1 MRKVLRIVYLPCA
14 QHLVSTWKLC
24 IGVRKALLNCCVWN
38 YATGTTIFVIILCV
52 QTHHI
57 RIQVTSHCLRSRLLS
72 ADGVRLED
80 KLRPC
85 GSCISRLR
93 LGKAGVNGATS
104 GHLIFGFLPKL
115 DYPPSEIN
123 FANFKDKFQ
132 ILNGKI
138 KCKILGGFT
147 SLQMTSPLSDSDPD
161 VPEETISFKTGVNLF
176 EKHVQAIS
184 TGSPNSIMLA
194 LSTLHSA
201 DFSTERSRSL
211 FYQVGGHQALVSLLT
226 LNRQAD
232 LGHAPL
238 HITAL
243 IFSECLKLIKKLV
256 QYDDVSRVLFA
267 GPVSQTPEQYNKAA
281 YQRRTDPRSINYEDY
296 NYVTLDAGVPIYLSI
311 FLNQQVEPDIRI
323 LAIQILA
330 EIFLCAL
337 PRRVFHY
344 LDGPASVV
352 KRLSAAVPLLFTGN
366 IFTTQLKPNKNVE
379 PAVVQEVSAMIYM
392 ICNLCSSASARSQ
405 LRTNGLVSIL
415 CTLLDY
421 TDVEVYEPC
430 VLCLSRMVQYNNQA
444 VLQDLIHAANSISRI
459 CSMILPAASTQ
470 FLRAAALVLAKVA
483 NVPGGDV
490 VVTTSGG
497 IQPLINML
505 TVNDNNTLLAACQV
519 IVGISSKPCVHD
531 GDADTAEA
539 SIFSMN
545 HMIAKELIN
554 NKVLVHIQE
563 LLEKCGIET
572 EEPGPPPSN
581 VAPGQYREVRRNPRT
596 RLFKLKENVSADLFN
611 QPSGQLDLPPSASKT
626 GADRVPTKGPSLLSA
641 SASGQKDSGAASLN
655 AEVPLSTWSNLT
667 SWLLHALA
675 NICPS
680 EHIVPIL
687 KKSNQLLRTLLGLTG
702 SCNPCVIRWACQC
715 LANLAKHSE
724 IAKSLYEIGSLDVLF
739 SVLKRCIENSALEE
753 DYGKLAKAAIV
764 ASAAEALTGVLED
777 PKIAAIAGR
786 SVTGIFG
793 LLIHGL
799 KTVANGTARA
809 WLCGV
814 IARLAKE
821 RENSIVLLEHRAVD
835 YLSFLCLEA
844 SQLLDSYDFT
854 FREQVCLAV
863 ANLCFNSPFYRQG
876 RQNLQ
881 EDSAQIDSSDHPRKR
896 SAKQQQMYNLF
907 QQEYA
912 KYGQCYGDGNV
923 IVEFGRR
930 GVVSAVCTFL
940 TPVSLGEHVQ
950 KVSLQEFQCLRAAA
964 YVAHALSTVGR
975 NAILMYKERSIDKLL
990 YLIAI
995 GDKATQTSA
1004 ANAIR
1009 CIRTEIFSMLS
1020 VLKKY
1025 KGSRVGVYTRSEHKA
1040 IIEAAGKEDDTQLD
1054 FMANRES
1061 VDVGLEP
1068 AWNMVTLDDV
1078 AVISNQVRF
1087 ASDKASTPKSI
1098 RTNVMTVSVPSPN
1111 SAKRATGITPAHVY
1125 NLSGELI
1132 SSPPRKARTSTD
1144 EHEDANNFV
1153 EIYIGK
1159 IEQHGKESTPK
1170 SGTMSDSFS
1179 QFVVNRT
1186 ASLGK
1191 SSPQSSAGTIKL
1203 LSEETT
1209 SVKSPSAESDKTL
1222 DVLPS
1227 PCPPESSS
1235 ASLPELLADSQV

>member
-1 MRKVLRIVYLPCA
+1 MI
-14 QHLVSTWKLC
+14 
-24 IGVRKALLNCCVWN
+24 
-38 YATGTTIFVIILCV
+38 
-52 QTHHI
+52 
-57 RIQVTSHCLRSRLLS
+57 
-72 ADGVRLED
+72 
-80 KLRPC
+80 
-85 GSCISRLR
+85 
-93 LGKAGVNGATS
+93 
-104 GHLIFGFLPKL
+104 
-115 DYPPSEIN
+115 
-123 FANFKDKFQ
+123 
-132 ILNGKI
+132 
-138 KCKILGGFT
+138 
-147 SLQMTSPLSDSDPD
+147 SPLSDSDPD
-161 VPEETISFKTGVNLF
+161 IPEETISFKTGVNLF

-201 DFSTERSRSL
+201 DFGTERSRSL
-211 FYQVGGHQALVSLLT
+211 FYQVGGHQALISLLT

-238 HITAL
+238 HITTL

-281 YQRRTDPRSINYEDY
+281 YQRRTDPRAINYDDY

-311 FLNQQVEPDIRI
+311 LLNQQISPDTRI

-344 LDGPASVV
+344 LEGPASVV
-352 KRLSAAVPLLFTGN
+352 KCLSAAVPLLFTGN

-379 PAVVQEVSAMIYM
+379 PVIIQEVSATIYM
-392 ICNLCSSASARSQ
+392 ACNLCSSASARHQ
-405 LRTNGLVSIL
+405 LRSNGVVPIL

-421 TDVEVYEPC
+421 TDIEIYEPC
-430 VLCLSRMVQYNNQA
+430 VMCLSRMIQYNNQA
-444 VLQDLIHAANSISRI
+444 VLQELIHAANSISRI
-459 CSMILPAASTQ
+459 CSMILPAASTK

-505 TVNDNNTLLAACQV
+505 TVNDDNTLLAACQV

-531 GDADTAEA
+531 GDPDTAEA

-554 NKVLVHIQE
+554 NKVLTHIQE
-563 LLEKCGIET
+563 LLDKCGIEI
-572 EEPGPPPSN
+572 EEPGPPPAN
-581 VAPGQYREVRRNPRT
+581 VPPGQYREVKRNPRT
-596 RLFKLKENVSADLFN
+596 RLFKLKETVSADLFN
-611 QPSGQLDLPPSASKT
+611 QSSAQADIPPSTSKVGAPNLLGAST
-626 GADRVPTKGPSLLSA
+626 
-641 SASGQKDSGAASLN
+641 SGQKDGGATSIN
-655 AEVPLSTWSNLT
+655 AELPLSTWSNLT

-680 EHIVPIL
+680 EHIVPVL
-687 KKSNQLLRTLLGLTG
+687 KKNNQILRTLLGLTG

-715 LANLAKHSE
+715 LANLAKHAE
-724 IAKSLYEIGSLDVLF
+724 IAKILYEIGSLDVLF
-739 SVLKRCIENSALEE
+739 SVLKRCIEDSALEE

-793 LLIHGL
+793 LLIQGL
-799 KTVANGTARA
+799 KTVANGNARA

-844 SQLLDSYDFT
+844 SQLLDSHDFT
-854 FREQVCLAV
+854 FREQICLAV
-863 ANLCFNSPFYRQG
+863 ANLCFSSPFYRQG
-876 RQNLQ
+876 RQDLQ
-881 EDSAQIDSSDHPRKR
+881 DDVQLEPSEQYKKR
-896 SAKQQQMYNLF
+896 SSKQYQMYNLF

-930 GVVSAVCTFL
+930 GVVSAICTFL
-940 TPVSLGEHVQ
+940 TPISLGEHVQ

-964 YVAHALSTVGR
+964 YVAHALSVVGR

-1025 KGSRVGVYTRSEHKA
+1025 KGTRIGVYTRKEHKA
-1040 IIEAAGKEDDTQLD
+1040 IIEAAGRDDDTQLD
-1054 FMANRES
+1054 FMTS
-1061 VDVGLEP
+1061 TDGTVDVSLEP
-1068 AWNMVTLDDV
+1068 GWNMITLDDV
-1078 AVISNQVRF
+1078 SAAANQVRF
-1087 ASDKASTPKSI
+1087 VPDNSQAPKSI
-1098 RTNVMTVSVPSPN
+1098 RTNVAPITVSSPH
-1111 SAKRATGITPAHVY
+1111 SARKGSDITPAHVY
-1125 NLSGELI
+1125 NISGKLI
-1132 SSPPRKARTSTD
+1132 SSPSGQTKPITRGSESSND
-1144 EHEDANNFV
+1144 FV

-1159 IEQHGKESTPK
+1159 IEQHDKESTPK
-1170 SGTMSDSFS
+1170 SKSMCSSFS
-1179 QFVVNRT
+1179 QFIINKV
-1186 ASLGK
+1186 SSPDK
-1191 SSPQSSAGTIKL
+1191 SSPHTSIGTHKTTSEGGNSTSIKSPDVDSDEIVEVL
-1203 LSEETT
+1203 LSPNPTDN
-1209 SVKSPSAESDKTL
+1209 SSNSLL
-1222 DVLPS
+1222 DILTDRK
-1227 PCPPESSS
+1227 
-1235 ASLPELLADSQV
+1235 A

>member
-1 MRKVLRIVYLPCA
+1 MEIWNAKFWAVL
-14 QHLVSTWKLC
+14 
-24 IGVRKALLNCCVWN
+24 
-38 YATGTTIFVIILCV
+38 
-52 QTHHI
+52 
-57 RIQVTSHCLRSRLLS
+57 SH
-72 ADGVRLED
+72 
-80 KLRPC
+80 P
-85 GSCISRLR
+85 
-93 LGKAGVNGATS
+93 
-104 GHLIFGFLPKL
+104 
-115 DYPPSEIN
+115 
-123 FANFKDKFQ
+123 
-132 ILNGKI
+132 
-138 KCKILGGFT
+138 
-147 SLQMTSPLSDSDPD
+147 QMTFPLSDSDPD

-211 FYQVGGHQALVSLLT
+211 FYQVGGHQALISLLT

-243 IFSECLKLIKKLV
+243 ILSECLGLIKKLV

-281 YQRRTDPRSINYEDY
+281 YQRRTDPRSINYDDY

-311 FLNQQVEPDIRI
+311 LLNQQVEPDIRVR
-323 LAIQILA
+323 AMQILT
-330 EIFLCAL
+330 ELFLCAL

-344 LDGPASVV
+344 LEGPASVV
-352 KRLSAAVPLLFTGN
+352 KRLSAAIPLLFTGN
-366 IFTTQLKPNKNVE
+366 IFTNQLKPNKTVE
-379 PAVVQEVSAMIYM
+379 PAIIREVSAMIYM
-392 ICNLCSSASARSQ
+392 VCNLCSSASARNQ

-421 TDVEVYEPC
+421 IDVEIYEPC
-430 VLCLSRMVQYNNQA
+430 VLCLSKMVQYNNQA
-444 VLQDLIHAANSISRI
+444 VLQELIHAANSISRI

-531 GDADTAEA
+531 GDPDTAEA

-563 LLEKCGIET
+563 LLDSCGIEV

-581 VAPGQYREVRRNPRT
+581 VAPGQCREVRRNPRT
-596 RLFKLKENVSADLFN
+596 RLFKLKENVSSDLFN
-611 QPSGQLDLPPSASKT
+611 QQGNQLDVPSSTSKAGT
-626 GADRVPTKGPSLLSA
+626 DRALTKGPSLLSA
-641 SASGQKDSGAASLN
+641 STSGHRDNGATSLN
-655 AEVPLSTWSNLT
+655 DEVPLSTWSNLT

-687 KKSNQLLRTLLGLTG
+687 KKSNQMLRTLLGLTG

-715 LANLAKHSE
+715 LANLAKHPE
-724 IAKSLYEIGSLDVLF
+724 IAKILYEIGSLDVLF
-739 SVLKRCIENSALEE
+739 TVLKRCIENSALEE

-793 LLIHGL
+793 LLIQGL

-821 RENSIVLLEHRAVD
+821 RDNSIVLLEHRAVD

-863 ANLCFNSPFYRQG
+863 ANLCFSSPFYRQG

-881 EDSAQIDSSDHPRKR
+881 DSDTQVDSSSHPKRR
-896 SAKQQQMYNLF
+896 SAKQQQMFNLF

-1004 ANAIR
+1004 ANALR

-1025 KGSRVGVYTRSEHKA
+1025 KGSRVGVYTRDEHKA
-1040 IIEAAGKEDDTQLD
+1040 IIEAAGKEDDTQLEFITSNGSMD
-1054 FMANRES
+1054 AS
-1061 VDVGLEP
+1061 LGP
-1068 AWNMVTLDDV
+1068 GWNAVTLDDV
-1078 AVISNQVRF
+1078 TVVSNKVRF
-1087 ASDKASTPKSI
+1087 ASDKELTPKSI
-1098 RTNVMTVSVPSPN
+1098 RTNVTTVSAPYPGVT
-1111 SAKRATGITPAHVY
+1111 KRTNGITPARVY
-1125 NLSGELI
+1125 NLSGELV
-1132 SSPPRKARTSTD
+1132 SSPPKRSRPVA
-1144 EHEDANNFV
+1144 EEEEDLNSYM

-1159 IEQHGKESTPK
+1159 IEQDGSK
-1170 SGTMSDSFS
+1170 SASRSEAVNDSFS
-1179 QFVVNRT
+1179 QVFVNRAGSLDRSNLQGST
-1186 ASLGK
+1186 GTLKASSKAPEDGND
-1191 SSPQSSAGTIKL
+1191 
-1203 LSEETT
+1203 
-1209 SVKSPSAESDKTL
+1209 VRSPSAEL
-1222 DVLPS
+1222 DEVLTVLPS
-1227 PCPPESSS
+1227 PGPPGSPPE
-1235 ASLPELLADSQV
+1235 AS

>member
-1 MRKVLRIVYLPCA
+1 MEKWNAKFWTVPFHLR
-14 QHLVSTWKLC
+14 
-24 IGVRKALLNCCVWN
+24 
-38 YATGTTIFVIILCV
+38 
-52 QTHHI
+52 
-57 RIQVTSHCLRSRLLS
+57 
-72 ADGVRLED
+72 
-80 KLRPC
+80 
-85 GSCISRLR
+85 
-93 LGKAGVNGATS
+93 
-104 GHLIFGFLPKL
+104 
-115 DYPPSEIN
+115 
-123 FANFKDKFQ
+123 
-132 ILNGKI
+132 
-138 KCKILGGFT
+138 
-147 SLQMTSPLSDSDPD
+147 MTFPLSDSDPD

-211 FYQVGGHQALVSLLT
+211 FYQVGGHQALISLLT

-243 IFSECLKLIKKLV
+243 ILSECLGLIKKLV

-311 FLNQQVEPDIRI
+311 LLNQQMDPDVRVR
-323 LAIQILA
+323 AIHILA
-330 EIFLCAL
+330 ELFLCAL

-344 LDGPASVV
+344 LEGPASVV
-352 KRLSAAVPLLFTGN
+352 KRLSAAIPLLFTGN
-366 IFTTQLKPNKNVE
+366 IFTNQLKPNKNVE
-379 PAVVQEVSAMIYM
+379 PAIIQEVSATIYM
-392 ICNLCSSASARSQ
+392 ICNLCSSAAARNQ

-430 VLCLSRMVQYNNQA
+430 VLCLSKMVQYNNQI
-444 VLQDLIHAANSISRI
+444 VLQELIHAANSISRI

-531 GDADTAEA
+531 GDPDTAEA

-545 HMIAKELIN
+545 HMIAKELIS

-563 LLEKCGIET
+563 LLDSCGIEI

-581 VAPGQYREVRRNPRT
+581 VAPGQCREVRRNPRT
-596 RLFKLKENVSADLFN
+596 RLFKVKDNVSSDLFN
-611 QPSGQLDLPPSASKT
+611 QQGGQLDTPSSASKA
-626 GADRVPTKGPSLLSA
+626 GIDRAFTQGPSLLST
-641 SASGQKDSGAASLN
+641 STSGQRDNGATSLN
-655 AEVPLSTWSNLT
+655 DEMPLSTWSNLT

-687 KKSNQLLRTLLGLTG
+687 KKSNQMLRTLLGLTG

-715 LANLAKHSE
+715 LANLAKHPE
-724 IAKSLYEIGSLDVLF
+724 IAKILYEIGSLDVLF
-739 SVLKRCIENSALEE
+739 TVLKRCIENSALEE

-793 LLIHGL
+793 LVIQGL

-863 ANLCFNSPFYRQG
+863 ANLCFSSPFYRQG
-876 RQNLQ
+876 RQGLQ
-881 EDSAQIDSSDHPRKR
+881 GDDTNIDSSSHLKRR
-896 SAKQQQMYNLF
+896 SAKQQQMFNLF
-907 QQEYA
+907 QQEYT

-1025 KGSRVGVYTRSEHKA
+1025 KGSRVGVYTRNEHKA
-1040 IIEAAGKEDDTQLD
+1040 IIEAAGKEDDTQLE
-1054 FMANRES
+1054 FMTGNES
-1061 VDVGLEP
+1061 VDTSLGP
-1068 AWNMVTLDDV
+1068 GWNAVTLDDV
-1078 AVISNQVRF
+1078 TVASNQVRF
-1087 ASDKASTPKSI
+1087 ASDKELTPKSI
-1098 RTNVMTVSVPSPN
+1098 RTNVVTVSVPSP
-1111 SAKRATGITPAHVY
+1111 SAAKRNSSVTPARVY
-1125 NLSGELI
+1125 NLSGELV
-1132 SSPPRKARTSTD
+1132 SSPPKRSRPGA
-1144 EHEDANNFV
+1144 EEEEDSNNFM

-1159 IEQHGKESTPK
+1159 IEQNGSK
-1170 SGTMSDSFS
+1170 SVSRSEVVNDSFS
-1179 QFVVNRT
+1179 QVFVNKAVSLNNSNLQNST
-1186 ASLGK
+1186 KMFKATSEASETSADSNDVG
-1191 SSPQSSAGTIKL
+1191 SPN
-1203 LSEETT
+1203 
-1209 SVKSPSAESDKTL
+1209 AESDEVL
-1222 DVLPS
+1222 AVLPS
-1227 PCPPESSS
+1227 PNPPDSPPEPS
-1235 ASLPELLADSQV
+1235 